1 MVDNVCT
8 SLYDGYYIVK
18 GVMMALDPI
27 SAALDLGNTLI
38 TRIFPDPAQAA
49 NAKLELLKLQQSG
62 DLATMT
68 AQTDINKEEA
78 KSSSLFV
85 SGWRP
90 AIGWVCAL
98 ALAYQYLLRPLGGT
112 IASIAG
118 VTIPPLPGLDDN
130 LWQLMMGMLG
140 MGGLRTFEKLQGVAS
155 K

>member
-1 MVDNVCT
+1 M
-8 SLYDGYYIVK
+8 S
-18 GVMMALDPI
+18 LDPI

-49 NAKLELLKLQQSG
+49 NAKLELIKLQQSG
-62 DLATMT
+62 ELASMA
-68 AQTDINKEEA
+68 AQTDINKVEA
-78 KSSSLFV
+78 SSSSLFV

-98 ALAYQYLLRPLGGT
+98 ALAYQYLLRPLSG
-112 IASIAG
+112 SIGAIFG
-118 VTIPPLPGLDDN
+118 ITIPPLPGLDDN

-140 MGGLRTFEKLQGVAS
+140 MGGLRTYEKTQGVAS

>member
-1 MVDNVCT
+1 M
-8 SLYDGYYIVK
+8 S
-18 GVMMALDPI
+18 LDPI

-38 TRIFPDPAQAA
+38 TRIFPDPAQADQ
-49 NAKLELLKLQQSG
+49 AKLKLLELQKSG
-62 DLATMT
+62 ELAAMT
-68 AQTDINKEEA
+68 AQTDINKVEA
-78 KSSSLFV
+78 SSSSLFV

-98 ALAYQYLLRPLGGT
+98 ALAYQYLLRPLSG
-112 IASIAG
+112 SIGAIFG

-140 MGGLRTFEKLQGVAS
+140 MGGLRTFEKVQGVAT